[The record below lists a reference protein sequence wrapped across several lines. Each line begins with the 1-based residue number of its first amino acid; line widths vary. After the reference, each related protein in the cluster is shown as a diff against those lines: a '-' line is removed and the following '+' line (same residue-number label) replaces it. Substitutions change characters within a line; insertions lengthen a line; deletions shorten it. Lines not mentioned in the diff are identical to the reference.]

1 MDDERQRRRHH
12 APNIQ
17 RAMIQDRKQ
26 PRGVDAHQPV
36 CLGAAERRVVKPVK
50 VRAVVQ
56 VRESIQNCVVLHGR
70 KPQSL
75 HWLFASNLF
84 VDVPEDGFALA
95 PGVAAVDDLGH
106 VLALH
111 ERFQD
116 GKLFFL
122 CVRNLHAPRVGDD
135 GKVGAVPFCVAF
147 VVGFRTGKLHQM
159 PEAPR
164 NEPTAALHVTVHP
177 LLRAQHYGIRHAHRR
192 FFCNY

>member
-1 MDDERQRRRHH
+1 
-12 APNIQ
+12 
-17 RAMIQDRKQ
+17 MIQDRKQ
-26 PRGVDAHQPV
+26 PRGVDTHQPV
-36 CLGAAERRVVKPVK
+36 CLGAAERRVVKPVIFC
-50 VRAVVQ
+50 AVMQ
-56 VRESIQNCVVLHGR
+56 MRESVQNRVVLHGR
-70 KPQSL
+70 QPQTF
-75 HWLFASNLF
+75 HRLFASRLF
-84 VDVPEDGFALA
+84 VDIPENGFTFA
-95 PGVAAVDDLGH
+95 PGVTAVDDLGH

-116 GKLFFL
+116 GKLLFL
-122 CVRNLHAPRVGDD
+122 CVRDLHAPRVGDD

-164 NEPTAALHVTVHP
+164 NEPAAALHIPVHP